1 MAGEIGDH
9 TVFSPEHQ
17 HIIGVV
23 RRLMQCVGREREA
36 RDVRDMVVRY
46 FKTLGG
52 DDGEGLMP
60 RHEVRIAEVTQDVK
74 HAEFM
79 LDGAILEA
87 WELLCPRDPA
97 ADRRQPVK
105 E

>member
-9 TVFSPEHQ
+9 TTFSTEHQ
-17 HIIGVV
+17 HVIGVV
-23 RRLMQCVGREREA
+23 RRLIQCVQREQEA
-36 RDVRDMVVRY
+36 SATKKVVVDY
-46 FKTLGG
+46 FATLGG
-52 DDGEGLMP
+52 DDGEGLKP
-60 RHEVRIAEVTQDVK
+60 RHETRLEEVDRDLK

-97 ADRRQPVK
+97 ADRRAPVK